1 VEAWT
6 KSRNAICKNKYDR
19 LVAKCKHAIIVYNA
33 ECESNL
39 VNCNDLGR
47 FYKFVSSKL
56 SPNRNSPSPRNS
68 EDKLITD
75 TLDKANIFN
84 QYFASVFTQ
93 DNGHIPHCKAKQS
106 SSLSDV
112 EFSPLRVYKALKSF
126 KPKCSFGPDGLPS
139 ILLHN
144 TAEVISHP
152 LSFIFD
158 ASFRAG
164 VLPTCWRDALV
175 TPVFKKG
182 ATSSPSNYRPISLT
196 CVCSRVMERT
206 INTSIIDYLCMNK
219 LVNAVQHGFL

>member
-1 VEAWT
+1 MYRAVELFVPIKRLSHTKNANNKKYPKYLKRLFTRKVKLWRQWT
-6 KSRNAICKNKYDR
+6 KSRNTIDKNKYDR
-19 LVAKCKHAIIVYNA
+19 LAAKCKHAANAYNA

-56 SPNRNSPSPRNS
+56 SASRNLPSLTNS
-68 EDKLITD
+68 EDKLIID
-75 TLDKANIFN
+75 PSEKANIFN

-144 TAEVISHP
+144 TAGVISHP

-158 ASFRAG
+158 ASFRTG
-164 VLPTCWRDALV
+164 VLPTCWR
-175 TPVFKKG
+175 
-182 ATSSPSNYRPISLT
+182 
-196 CVCSRVMERT
+196 
-206 INTSIIDYLCMNK
+206 
-219 LVNAVQHGFL
+219 